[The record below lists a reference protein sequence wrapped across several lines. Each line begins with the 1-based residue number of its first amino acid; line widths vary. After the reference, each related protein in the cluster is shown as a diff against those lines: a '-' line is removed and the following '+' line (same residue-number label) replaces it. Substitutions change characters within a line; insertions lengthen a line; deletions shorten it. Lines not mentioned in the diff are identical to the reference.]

1 MAQNYQSANPLTRLS
16 MTPVNI
22 SALGRLQR
30 TSGFTLIEVM
40 IVVAIIGI
48 LSAVAYPSYTDY
60 IRRGNRSEA
69 TAALLEAQQFME
81 RYYGANNRYSTAAD
95 GNPALPTRL
104 QTLPSGG
111 PTRYTLS
118 VAATVNSYTLTA
130 TPSGT
135 MLADKCGSLTITNT
149 GVKGRSTTAPTVAEC
164 WR

>member
-1 MAQNYQSANPLTRLS
+1 MQAAYINPCGR
-16 MTPVNI
+16 PVRC
-22 SALGRLQR
+22 S
-30 TSGFTLIEVM
+30 SGFTLIELM

-48 LSAVAYPSYTDY
+48 LSAIGFPSYTEY

-81 RYYGANNRYSTAAD
+81 RYYAASNRYSTAAD

-104 QTLPSGG
+104 QTLPASG
-111 PTRYTLS
+111 PARYTLS

-130 TPSGT
+130 IPVGS
-135 MLADKCGSLTITNT
+135 MAADKCGSLTITNT
-149 GVKGRSTTAPTVAEC
+149 GVKGRSATAQTIAEC